1 MRKSKLS
8 LKPCLSIITINF
20 NNASGLRKTLESVR
34 IQSYLNYEHIIID
47 GGSSDGSVDVIKE
60 FLSDASYAKHLS
72 FWCSEKDTGIY
83 NAMNKGIRHAS
94 GKYIAILNSGD
105 SYTAHALDDFDCFAN
120 QYDDVVLYGA
130 ISTYKS
136 GVFKGAVCSPADQL
150 AERMIPHPASFVSL
164 SLYKEYGLYD
174 ETYKSSGDWEL
185 FLRFFLKKIPFV
197 YLNKII
203 TDYDLSGISS
213 TNLKLVASENKRLL
227 AQYGFWKDQ
236 SFIKK
241 MKKKIKK
248 LMRKE

>member
-136 GVFKGAVCSPADQL
+136 GVFKGAVCSPYLRSIFAYNSH
-150 AERMIPHPASFVSL
+150 AFV
-164 SLYKEYGLYD
+164 
-174 ETYKSSGDWEL
+174 
-185 FLRFFLKKIPFV
+185 
-197 YLNKII
+197 
-203 TDYDLSGISS
+203 
-213 TNLKLVASENKRLL
+213 
-227 AQYGFWKDQ
+227 
-236 SFIKK
+236 
-241 MKKKIKK
+241 
-248 LMRKE
+248 